1 MPPPTRFVPHA
12 LLCPHSV
19 IHTCMTDTIR
29 RVIPTDDDDGN
40 RVEIPYTAWANVRLI
55 AEEEFGADIS
65 FHLHEEPGFYHG
77 FPYVP
82 FAHYSI
88 EVTLESELVEPFK
101 ARINPLVNETIE
113 RHTQQL
119 QVPAER

>member
-1 MPPPTRFVPHA
+1 
-12 LLCPHSV
+12 
-19 IHTCMTDTIR
+19 MTNTIR
-29 RVIPTDDDDGN
+29 RVIPLVDDDGN
-40 RVEIPYTAWANVRLI
+40 RVEIPYTAWADVRLI

-77 FPYVP
+77 FSYVP

-88 EVTLESELVEPFK
+88 EVTLDEERVEAFK
-101 ARINPLVNETIE
+101 ARINTLVNDIIT

-119 QVPAER
+119 EVPAEM